1 MKNNLKEVRYRWVEG
16 AEYLIPIEL
25 IEEFDVYLDMI
36 YDNSKSFNDWGNFN
50 KLFQQYM
57 IDTDISQI
65 KLFIELN

>member
-1 MKNNLKEVRYRWVEG
+1 MTNLKEVRYRWVEG

-36 YDNSKSFNDWGNFN
+36 EDYPIKFNDWEKFN
-50 KLFQQYM
+50 TLFDFYM

>member
-1 MKNNLKEVRYRWVEG
+1 MPNLKEVRYRWIEG

-25 IEEFDVYLDMI
+25 LEEFDVYENKI
-36 YDNSKSFNDWGNFN
+36 YDNPKSFNDWGNFN

-57 IDTDISQI
+57 IDTDINQI